1 MCQCSGSGDVTF
13 DESVPFYRLFPYRSA
28 PSLPPPLFLA
38 PGPPPV
44 DPLPPHGHAPSRVSQ
59 VDPLPGTV
67 PVQVAVVSCAAP
79 GAASGGVASGG
90 AEPGGEGSGGEGSE
104 GAPSPY
110 TEQTGGLTERREPA
124 SRPVLP
130 VCTARRIPRS
140 HPPPIPDTNTMTLR
154 PSSVSLHVTLPPPP
168 ESSLPE
174 VPDP

>member
-1 MCQCSGSGDVTF
+1 MSRST
-13 DESVPFYRLFPYRSA
+13 SRFPSNVSSPTA
-28 PSLPPPLFLA
+28 L
-38 PGPPPV
+38 
-44 DPLPPHGHAPSRVSQ
+44 PLPCPRRSSL
-59 VDPLPGTV
+59 LP
-67 PVQVAVVSCAAP
+67 VAVVSCAAP
-79 GAASGGVASGG
+79 GAASGGAASGG

-140 HPPPIPDTNTMTLR
+140 RPPPVPDMNTMTLR
-154 PSSVSLHVTLPPPP
+154 PSSVSLHVPLPPPP